1 MSNRITIQKCGH
13 NNIQTVSS
21 LGKVVVDVL
30 DLGVSLTNFFVV
42 CLKAFAVR
50 ID

>member
-1 MSNRITIQKCGH
+1 MSTRITVQKCGRS
-13 NNIQTVSS
+13 NIQTISR
-21 LGKVVVDVL
+21 LRKVVVAVL
-30 DLGVSLTNFFVV
+30 DLGVSLTNFFVF